1 MPARP
6 LYDGSMEAVAR
17 SGTTSSFFFDAV
29 LTPNRSLPRAG
40 FYAVMAAVGAIS
52 LGLGV
57 WFVLNGAWPVL
68 GFFGLDVALLY
79 LAFRLNYRA
88 GRLTEI
94 VRLTAHELLVRRRT
108 ARGQTTE
115 WRFNP
120 AWVRIEFDAEAEAG
134 APLVLASHGERVEI
148 AAFLSPEERV
158 DFANALKRALAAARR
173 IEQPI

>member
-1 MPARP
+1 
-6 LYDGSMEAVAR
+6 MEAAVSPAA
-17 SGTTSSFFFDAV
+17 TSPFLFDAV

-52 LGLGV
+52 VGLGL
-57 WFVLNGAWPVL
+57 WFVLNGAWPVF

-79 LAFRLNYRA
+79 FAFRLNYRA

-108 ARGQTTE
+108 ARGQMSE

-134 APLVLASHGERVEI
+134 ATLVLASHGERVEI

-158 DFANALKRALAAARR
+158 DFANALKAALAAARR
-173 IEQPI
+173 PDPPI

>member
-1 MPARP
+1 MEVA
-6 LYDGSMEAVAR
+6 GSPGAA
-17 SGTTSSFFFDAV
+17 SPFLFDAV

-52 LGLGV
+52 VGLGL
-57 WFVLNGAWPVL
+57 WFVLNGAWPVF

-79 LAFRLNYRA
+79 FAFRLNYRA

-108 ARGQTTE
+108 ARGLISE

-120 AWVRIEFDAEAEAG
+120 AWVRIEFDADAEAG

-158 DFANALKRALAAARR
+158 DFASALNAALAAARR
-173 IEQPI
+173 TEPPI